1 MLCCLALLLQ
11 GMLNLQRALNRS
23 VPPSLS
29 PLATAL
35 GLPTLAGAAR
45 MVSTPASAGVA
56 AHPFFIYM
64 LTCVSV
70 LVTSSPFFSFPLQRW
85 GI

>member
-1 MLCCLALLLQ
+1 MRMHTITPSNRHAVLLGFVVAGDAKLAAGVEQ
-11 GMLNLQRALNRS
+11 VS
-23 VPPSLS
+23 TPPPLSLS

-64 LTCVSV
+64 LTCASD
-70 LVTSSPFFSFPLQRW
+70 W
-85 GI
+85 